1 MTNTRKPEPPV
12 TKSAYEVLNEF
23 IQNEGIVLALSKP
36 QISFTDSNQII
47 INSPNIMAFYKTDV
61 PKETQ

>member
-1 MTNTRKPEPPV
+1 MKRKPEPLN
-12 TKSAYEVLNEF
+12 KSAYEVLNEF
-23 IQNEGIVLALSKP
+23 IKNEGIVLALSKP